1 MLKNQK
7 LRLRMMLFNEKE
19 DDDFPLPFAHTL
31 ISTVGFNSREWHV
44 LPRSTH
50 WRKEH
55 FLLAGTFLDSQFK
68 DRFRMSRKSFS
79 VFMLFYN
86 HISKSSKRIFVLQF
100 LLNIVSLSSCTMSPR
115 GTATRRLR
123 INSVSV
129 KVQSATLLG
138 MFRRLLYSN

>member
-19 DDDFPLPFAHTL
+19 DDDFPLPFALTL
-31 ISTVGFNSREWHV
+31 ISSVGFNSREWHV

-68 DRFRMSRKSFS
+68 DRFRMSRKSF
-79 VFMLFYN
+79 FGLHALLQP
-86 HISKSSKRIFVLQF
+86 HIQKQQTHFRPTIPSEHRLAIFLYH
-100 LLNIVSLSSCTMSPR
+100 I
-115 GTATRRLR
+115 TATR
-123 INSVSV
+123 
-129 KVQSATLLG
+129 
-138 MFRRLLYSN
+138 